1 MNVKRQMPK
10 TYPLENSTYTV
21 CSAIGK
27 GLWATGSEIYAGAA
41 CALLLP
47 WTFTN
52 TYHQPSSDQ
61 IDGTPILLLNG
72 YGGFGSTWEGHKK
85 SLAKAG
91 LGPIYTMNVP
101 SLVSIKTNAKQ
112 VQAVVERI
120 QRETGSKDLILIGH
134 SKGGLV
140 AAYYATV
147 LANKGQAN
155 IEKVITLGSPFRGSP
170 IAHLGIGKDAAEM
183 RPGSDLLKDLQER
196 IQTSTRPIFFHIG
209 STMDL
214 VAPARS
220 ALLGNNSEH
229 ELCIDYI
236 GHTGLL
242 FDRMVTDKV
251 IEWIKKPNNIEM
263 QTVCLDR

>member
-1 MNVKRQMPK
+1 MSISNKIIK
-10 TYPLENSTYTV
+10 SYTAENPNYNFYSV
-21 CSAIGK
+21 IGK
-27 GLWATGSEIYAGAA
+27 GLWATASEIHAGAA
-41 CALLLP
+41 CALMLP

-52 TYHQPSSDQ
+52 TYHQPPTDQ
-61 IDGTPILLLNG
+61 RDGTPILLLNG

-91 LGPIYTMNVP
+91 LGPIYTMNVQ

-120 QRETGSKDLILIGH
+120 QRETGSNDLILIGH

-214 VAPARS
+214 VAPVGS

-229 ELCIDYI
+229 ELCIDYV

-251 IEWIKKPNNIEM
+251 IEWIKKPKNIEM
-263 QTVCLDR
+263 QTL

>member
-72 YGGFGSTWEGHKK
+72 YGGFGSIWDYQKK
-85 SLAKAG
+85 SINKER
-91 LGPIYTMNVP
+91 LGPVYTMNVQ

-112 VQAVVERI
+112 VQKVVEKI

-140 AAYYATV
+140 ATYYATV
-147 LANKGQAN
+147 LASRSQAN
-155 IEKVITLGSPFRGSP
+155 IEKVITIGSPFRGSP
-170 IAHLGIGKDAAEM
+170 LAHLAIGKDAAEM
-183 RPGSDLLKDLQER
+183 RPGSDLLKELQER
-196 IQTSTRPIFFHIG
+196 VQTSTRPIFFHIG

-214 VAPARS
+214 VAPASS
-220 ALLGNNSEH
+220 ALLGNDSEN
-229 ELCIDYI
+229 ELCIDYT
-236 GHTGLL
+236 GHGGLL
-242 FDRMVTDKV
+242 FDQMVTDKV
-251 IEWIKKPNNIEM
+251 IEWIKKPKNIEM